1 MLRRSLPRLIQS
13 VKLNLY
19 KSMVFLVLLYGS
31 VCWFAKVTHTNVLDR
46 VKKKSL
52 KWINNTSNN
61 NYKELFYYRRFFQ
74 QNKTK

>member
-19 KSMVFLVLLYGS
+19 KSMVFPVLLYGS

-46 VKKKSL
+46 VKKK
-52 KWINNTSNN
+52 
-61 NYKELFYYRRFFQ
+61 EFEMDQ
-74 QNKTK
+74 QHEQ